1 MKHRSPTGIA
11 LCTATLVAFSPV
23 SAAVAQDGLTI
34 FDWAG
39 YEDPTFY
46 PAYMEKNGA
55 TPTFAFFGDE
65 EEAFQKLRSG
75 FTADLAHPCS
85 QSVVKWREAGLL
97 KPIDTSRLPAWKD
110 LIPEIRDMAGFQ
122 ADGQAWIVPFDWGN
136 TGLIYRTDLVPV
148 DDTKSLQI
156 FADPK
161 YAGQV
166 SLPDNVDDAY
176 ALGALAVGV
185 LDWTTMTDEQFAAA
199 SEFLRAVAQNVR
211 MYWTDNTELSQAMAS
226 GEVVLAWGWNE
237 TPVTLTANGYPVAMQ
252 KDTEEGISTWVCGY
266 TLLANGPG
274 SEDKAYDFLNA
285 IMDPRSGSFLLTD
298 WGYAHANA
306 VTMST
311 ADPAVVEGQ
320 GYSDFDAFKAKTLF
334 AAPLPQ
340 DLRERMIQEFER
352 IKAGF

>member
-1 MKHRSPTGIA
+1 MKRRSPAAA
-11 LCTATLVAFSPV
+11 LCIAALVALGPASVAF
-23 SAAVAQDGLTI
+23 AQDGLTV

-39 YEDPTFY
+39 YEDPAFF
-46 PAYMEKNGA
+46 PSYMEKNGTA
-55 TPTFAFFGDE
+55 PTFAFFGDE

-110 LIPEIRDMAGFQ
+110 LIPEIRDMAGFE

-136 TGLIYRTDLVPV
+136 TALIYRTDLVPV
-148 DDTKSLQI
+148 EDTKSLQI

-161 YAGQV
+161 YAGKV

-185 LDWTTMTDEQFAAA
+185 LDWTTMTDAQFEAA
-199 SEFLRAVAQNVR
+199 SAFLRAVAANVR

-226 GEVVLAWGWNE
+226 SEVVLAWGWNE
-237 TPVTLTANGYPVAMQ
+237 TPVTLAAEGYPVAMQ
-252 KDTEEGISTWVCGY
+252 KDTAEGISTWVCGY

-285 IMDPRSGSFLLTD
+285 VMDPRSGTFLLTD
-298 WGYAHANA
+298 WGYGHANG
-306 VTMST
+306 VTMSA
-311 ADPAVVEGQ
+311 ADPAVVAER
-320 GYSDFDAFKAKTLF
+320 GYGDFETFRDKTLF

-340 DLRERMIQEFER
+340 PLRERMIQEFER